1 MFVHVL
7 NRTLIVPASIEA
19 CWSFFSDP
27 RNLPAITPPDLGLE
41 IVGDVPATI
50 YEGLMLSY
58 LVRPIAGVPLSWLTE
73 ITHVD
78 APRYFVDDQRVGP
91 FRVWHHEHF
100 FTALDPGQTE
110 VRDRIHYV
118 LPLGPIGGAMHELVV
133 RHDLE
138 KVFAFRETALRAMWP
153 GARVPGLSSEV

>member
-7 NRTLIVPASIEA
+7 NRTLILPASLDA
-19 CWSFFSDP
+19 CWEFFSDP
-27 RNLPAITPPDLGLE
+27 RNLPAITPPELGLE
-41 IVGDVPATI
+41 MVGDVPHEI
-50 YEGLMLSY
+50 YEGLMISY
-58 LVRPIAGVPLSWLTE
+58 VVRPLAGVPLSWLSE

-91 FRVWHHEHF
+91 YRVWHHEHF
-100 FTALDPGQTE
+100 FTALEHGQTE

-133 RHDLE
+133 RNELE
-138 KVFAFRETALRAMWP
+138 KIFAYREAALRAKWP
-153 GARVPGLSSEV
+153 PSAGPARA